1 MTVKPHNAHAARA
14 ILAKA
19 AEMRAKGPV
28 TSQLFQK
35 LEHDLS
41 AEEWAYFKA
50 HTHPKQWE
58 LLSSRN
64 QFKALLSCRR
74 WGKTTYAILETIIHS
89 RRFPKST
96 IFYIVPDSKA
106 HARRL
111 FWRPFTQLN
120 QQLGLNLTFHET
132 DKRITTPEGTD
143 ILLFGA
149 KDKDAAVQLR
159 GDQSGLSLA
168 ILDECKDFGPY
179 FEEVVEEAVIPALRD
194 WGGTLVLQGS
204 PGNILD
210 GLFYKVTVP
219 NSELEKE
226 GWLVVRGRVADNIF
240 NKPEDRDE
248 RLIWLKYYKKL
259 GMTMDSPRFRREIR
273 GEWCTDDSERVY
285 LYDVS
290 RNHYDFMGGDNH
302 GLPLGPNGEHHDW
315 KYCLGLDLG
324 EQDANAFVVYAF
336 ADTCSELFAID
347 YYARPAMSIDEI
359 YGKYREFEAKY
370 DTFTFAVADTY
381 GYGRGIVT
389 DLQTRF
395 QLPLEAADKGK
406 NKLGNIAL
414 MNNDFLSGRL
424 KCHKDSPLAK
434 EWLHLAKRI
443 HPVTKKVM
451 LQHSDY
457 GDAAL
462 YGWKASLHW
471 ASKEIPL
478 KPLPNSAEFWQSK
491 EQEEFE
497 RALER
502 KKDRFKAPSERNY

>member
-1 MTVKPHNAHAARA
+1 MRITNEKQASAL
-14 ILAKA
+14 LAKA
-19 AEMRAKGPV
+19 AALRAK
-28 TSQLFQK
+28 SAAQLFQK
-35 LEHDLS
+35 VEKELT
-41 AEEWAYFKA
+41 AEEWAYFQA
-50 HTHPKQWE
+50 HSHPKQFE
-58 LLSSRN
+58 LLKSKS

-74 WGKTTYAILETIIHS
+74 WGKTTYAILETILHS

-120 QQLGLNLTFHET
+120 QQLGLNLSFHET

-149 KDKDAAVQLR
+149 HDKDAAVQLR

-204 PGNILD
+204 PGNVLD
-210 GLFYKVTVP
+210 GLFYQVTRP
-219 NSELEKE
+219 DSELEKE
-226 GWLVVRGRVADNIF
+226 GWHVVRGQVSDNTF

-248 RLIWLKYYKKL
+248 RLIWSRYYKKL
-259 GMTMDSPRFRREIR
+259 GITMDSPRFRREIQ

-285 LYDVS
+285 LFDEA
-290 RNHYDFMGGDNH
+290 RNHYDFNGGGPH
-302 GLPLGPNGEHHDW
+302 GLPTGPNGEQHEW
-315 KYCLGLDLG
+315 RFCLGLDLG
-324 EQDANAFVVYAF
+324 ERDANAFVVFAF
-336 ADTCSELFAID
+336 AETCREIFVVEA
-347 YYARPAMSIDEI
+347 YARSYMSIDEI
-359 YGKYREFEAKY
+359 YQKYRELEQKY
-370 DTFTFAVADTY
+370 DVFTFAVADTY

-389 DLQTRF
+389 ELQNRF

-414 MNNDFLSGRL
+414 MNNDLLSARL
-424 KCHKDSPLAK
+424 KVHKESPLAK
-434 EWLHLAKRI
+434 EWLKLAKKI
-443 HPVTKKVM
+443 HPVTHKV
-451 LQHSDY
+451 LIDHSDY

-471 ASKEIPL
+471 ASESIPL
-478 KPLPNSAEFWQSK
+478 KPLANSREAFILQ
-491 EQEEFE
+491 EQEEFA
-497 RALER
+497 RAIEKR
-502 KKDRFKAPSERNY
+502 NDRYKAPSERNY

>member
-1 MTVKPHNAHAARA
+1 MIKAHNKEAAKA

-19 AEMRAKGPV
+19 AALRSKNNA
-28 TSQLFQK
+28 QLFEK
-35 LEHDLS
+35 KEHELS
-41 AEEWAYFKA
+41 QAEWDYFRA
-50 HTHPKQWE
+50 HSHPKQFE
-58 LLSSRN
+58 LLKSKS

-74 WGKTTYAILETIIHS
+74 WGKTTYAILETIVHS

-120 QQLGLNLTFHET
+120 QQLGLNLSFHET

-149 KDKDAAVQLR
+149 HDKDAAVQLR

-204 PGNILD
+204 PGNILS
-210 GLFYKVTVP
+210 GLFYDVTRP
-219 NSELEKE
+219 DSTLELE
-226 GWLVVRGRVADNIF
+226 GWHVVRGRVVDNIF

-248 RLIWLKYYKKL
+248 RLIWSLYYRKL
-259 GMTMDSPRFRREIR
+259 GITMDSPRFRREIQ
-273 GEWCTDDSERVY
+273 GEWCTDDSERLY
-285 LYDVS
+285 LYS
-290 RNHYDFMGGDNH
+290 TARNHYDFSGGGPH
-302 GLPLGPNGEHHDW
+302 GLPTGPNGEQHKW
-315 KYCLGLDLG
+315 CYCLGLDLG
-324 EQDANAFVVYAF
+324 ERDANAFVVYAF
-336 ADTCSELFAID
+336 AETVREIYAIEA
-347 YYARPAMSIDEI
+347 YARSHMSIAEI
-359 YGKYREFEAKY
+359 FEKYRELEAKY

-389 DLQTRF
+389 ELQTRY

-414 MNNDFLSGRL
+414 MNSDFLTGRI
-424 KCHKDSPLAK
+424 KCKEDSPLAQ
-434 EWLHLAKRI
+434 EWLKLAKKI
-443 HPVTKKVM
+443 HPVTQKVM
-451 LQHSDY
+451 LEHSDY

-471 ASKEIPL
+471 ASEEIPV
-478 KPLPNSAEFWQSK
+478 KPLPNS
-491 EQEEFE
+491 QEAFYNQDQEAFE
-497 RALER
+497 KALKRRDE
-502 KKDRFKAPSERNY
+502 RFKAPSERS

>member
-1 MTVKPHNAHAARA
+1 MIKAHNKEAAKA

-19 AEMRAKGPV
+19 AALRSKNNA
-28 TSQLFQK
+28 QLFQK
-35 LEHDLS
+35 VEHELS
-41 AEEWAYFKA
+41 EAEWDYFRE
-50 HTHPKQWE
+50 HSHPKQFE
-58 LLSSRN
+58 LLKSKS

-120 QQLGLNLTFHET
+120 QQLGLNLSFHET

-149 KDKDAAVQLR
+149 HDKDAAVQLR

-204 PGNILD
+204 PGNILS
-210 GLFYKVTVP
+210 GLFYEVTRP
-219 NSELEKE
+219 DSHLETE
-226 GWLVVRGRVADNIF
+226 GWHVVRGRVADNTF
-240 NKPEDRDE
+240 NKPEDQNE
-248 RLIWLKYYKKL
+248 KLIWSRYYKKL
-259 GMTMDSPRFRREIR
+259 GISMDSPRFRREIQ

-285 LYDVS
+285 LYDS
-290 RNHYDFMGGDNH
+290 TRNHYDFSGSGPH
-302 GLPLGPNGEHHDW
+302 GLPTGPNGEQHEW
-315 KYCLGLDLG
+315 CYCLGLDLG
-324 EQDANAFVVYAF
+324 ERDANAFVVYAF
-336 ADTCSELFAID
+336 SETARELYAVDAFA
-347 YYARPAMSIDEI
+347 RSHMSIAEI
-359 YGKYREFEAKY
+359 YQKYREFEAKY

-389 DLQTRF
+389 ELQTRY
-395 QLPLEAADKGK
+395 QLPLVAADKGK

-414 MNNDFLSGRL
+414 MNSDFLTGRIR
-424 KCHKDSPLAK
+424 CHRDSPLAQ
-434 EWLHLAKRI
+434 EWLKLAKKV
-443 HPVTKKVM
+443 HPVTQKVM
-451 LQHSDY
+451 LEHSDY

-471 ASKEIPL
+471 ASEEIPV
-478 KPLPNSAEFWQSK
+478 KPLPNSEEAFYTQD
-491 EQEEFE
+491 QEAFE
-497 RALER
+497 KALKRRNER
-502 KKDRFKAPSERNY
+502 LLAPSERS